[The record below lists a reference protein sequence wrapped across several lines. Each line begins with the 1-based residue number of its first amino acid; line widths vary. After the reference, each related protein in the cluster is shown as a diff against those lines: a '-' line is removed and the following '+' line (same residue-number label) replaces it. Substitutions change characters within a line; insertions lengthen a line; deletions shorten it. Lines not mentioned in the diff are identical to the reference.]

1 MIVGLGCLAHDHVAV
16 TDTAWAAGKGHI
28 IHRED
33 RFGGNAPNALAT
45 IAALGYPAAYLA
57 TVGTSDTG
65 DAGVTDLAA
74 RGVTTDFIQRLAG
87 ADPVEAHLT
96 ITADGERYIAFDN
109 SPLARTPL
117 PDQATVDA
125 ALARASALLV
135 DATSAPA
142 GSIDVVRAA
151 RDRAIP
157 VVLDVERDPTDAV
170 AELMHE
176 ADHLVIPLSFGRRL
190 TGLGAPEEVI
200 DALWVPHRSAVV
212 LTDGSRGSYAC
223 ESPGS
228 VVHTPAFASPVVDTT
243 GCGDAFHGAYAMA
256 LALGREFEL
265 RLTFATAAAAVL
277 AARLT
282 GEPRT
287 PTSREVEAL
296 IATRMPS

>member
-16 TDTAWAAGKGHI
+16 TDTPWAAGKGHI
-28 IHRED
+28 VHSED

-57 TVGTSDTG
+57 TVGTSETG
-65 DAGVTDLAA
+65 DAGVGDLAA
-74 RGVTTDFIQRLAG
+74 RGVTTDFIQRVAG

-109 SPLARTPL
+109 SPLAHTPL
-117 PDQATVDA
+117 PDHATVDA
-125 ALARASALLV
+125 ALAKASALLV

-151 RDRAIP
+151 RDRQIP

-170 AELMHE
+170 ADLISE
-176 ADHLVIPLSFGRRL
+176 ADHLVVPLSFGRRL
-190 TGLGAPEEVI
+190 TGRDAPEEVI
-200 DALWVPHRSAVV
+200 DSLRGSRRTAAV
-212 LTDGSRGSYAC
+212 LTDGSRGSYC
-223 ESPGS
+223 GESPGS
-228 VVHTPAFASPVVDTT
+228 VVHAPAFASPVVDTT
-243 GCGDAFHGAYAMA
+243 GCGDAFHGAYAMT
-256 LALGREFEL
+256 LALGRDFET

-277 AARLT
+277 ASRLT

-287 PTSREVEAL
+287 PTREEVEAL
-296 IATRMPS
+296 IATRTSS

>member
-16 TDTAWAAGKGHI
+16 TDTPWAAGKGHI
-28 IHRED
+28 VHSED

-57 TVGTSDTG
+57 TVGTSKTG
-65 DAGVTDLAA
+65 DAGVADLASL
-74 RGVTTDFIQRLAG
+74 GVSTDFIQRVAG

-117 PDQATVDA
+117 PDPPTVDA
-125 ALARASALLV
+125 ALANASALLV
-135 DATSAPA
+135 DATSAPQ

-151 RDRAIP
+151 RDRQIP
-157 VVLDVERDPTDAV
+157 VVLDVERDPTAAV
-170 AELMHE
+170 AELINE
-176 ADHLVIPLSFGRRL
+176 ADHLVVPLSFGRRL
-190 TGLGAPEEVI
+190 TKRDAPEEVM
-200 DALWVPHRSAVV
+200 DSLWGPQRSAVV
-212 LTDGSRGSYAC
+212 LTDGSRGSYGG

-256 LALGREFEL
+256 LALGRDFEA
-265 RLTFATAAAAVL
+265 RVTFATAAAAVL
-277 AARLT
+277 ASRLT

-287 PTSREVEAL
+287 PTSEEVEAL
-296 IATRMPS
+296 VASRPPL

>member
-16 TDTAWAAGKGHI
+16 TDTPWAAGKGHI
-28 IHRED
+28 VHSED

-45 IAALGYPAAYLA
+45 IAALRYPAAYLA
-57 TVGTSDTG
+57 TVGTSETG
-65 DAGVTDLAA
+65 DAGVADLAA
-74 RGVTTDFIQRLAG
+74 RGVSTDFIQRVAG

-109 SPLARTPL
+109 SPLAHTPL
-117 PDQATVDA
+117 PDHATVDA
-125 ALARASALLV
+125 ALAKASALLV
-135 DATSAPA
+135 DATSTPA

-151 RDRAIP
+151 RDRQIP

-170 AELMHE
+170 ADLISE
-176 ADHLVIPLSFGRRL
+176 ADHLVVPLSFGRRL
-190 TGLGAPEEVI
+190 TGRDAPEEVI
-200 DALWVPHRSAVV
+200 DSLQGSRRTAVV
-212 LTDGSRGSYAC
+212 LTDGSRGSYGG

-243 GCGDAFHGAYAMA
+243 GCGDAFHGAYAMT
-256 LALGREFEL
+256 LALGRDFET

-277 AARLT
+277 ASRLT

-287 PTSREVEAL
+287 PTREEVEAL
-296 IATRMPS
+296 IATRTSS

>member
-16 TDTAWAAGKGHI
+16 TDTPWAAGKGHI
-28 IHRED
+28 VHSED

-57 TVGTSDTG
+57 TVGTSKTG
-65 DAGVTDLAA
+65 DAGVADLASL
-74 RGVTTDFIQRLAG
+74 GVSTDFIQRVAG

-117 PDQATVDA
+117 PDHATIDA
-125 ALARASALLV
+125 ALAKASALLV

-151 RDRAIP
+151 RDRQIP

-170 AELMHE
+170 AELMEE
-176 ADHLVIPLSFGRRL
+176 ADHLVVPLSFGRRL
-190 TGLGAPEEVI
+190 TKRDAPEEVI
-200 DALWVPHRSAVV
+200 DSLWASRRSAVV
-212 LTDGSRGSYAC
+212 LTDGSRGSYGC

-228 VVHTPAFASPVVDTT
+228 VLYTAAFASPVVDTT

-256 LALGREFEL
+256 LALGRDFAA

-277 AARLT
+277 ASRLT

-287 PTSREVEAL
+287 PTSEEVEAL
-296 IATRMPS
+296 VASRPPL

>member
-16 TDTAWAAGKGHI
+16 TDTPWAAGKGHI
-28 IHRED
+28 VHSED

-57 TVGTSDTG
+57 TVGTSETG
-65 DAGVTDLAA
+65 DAGVADLAA
-74 RGVTTDFIQRLAG
+74 RGVSTDFIQRVAG

-109 SPLARTPL
+109 SPLAHTPL
-117 PDQATVDA
+117 PDHATVDA
-125 ALARASALLV
+125 ALTKASALLV

-151 RDRAIP
+151 RDRQIA

-170 AELMHE
+170 AELMNE
-176 ADHLVIPLSFGRRL
+176 ADHLVVPLSFGRRL
-190 TGLGAPEEVI
+190 TKRDAPEEVI
-200 DALWVPHRSAVV
+200 DSLWASRRSAVV
-212 LTDGSRGSYAC
+212 LTDGSRGSYGC

-228 VVHTPAFASPVVDTT
+228 VLYTAAFASPVVDTT

-256 LALGREFEL
+256 LALGRDFAA

-277 AARLT
+277 ASRLT

-287 PTSREVEAL
+287 PTSDEVEAL
-296 IATRMPS
+296 IASRPPS

>member
-16 TDTAWAAGKGHI
+16 TDTPWAAGKGHI

-57 TVGTSDTG
+57 TVGTSETG
-65 DAGVTDLAA
+65 DAGVADLAA
-74 RGVTTDFIQRLAG
+74 RGVTTDFVQRLSG
-87 ADPVEAHLT
+87 SDPVEAHLT

-117 PDQATVDA
+117 PDQPTVDA
-125 ALARASALLV
+125 ALANASALLV
-135 DATSAPA
+135 DATSAPQ

-151 RDRAIP
+151 RDRQIP
-157 VVLDVERDPTDAV
+157 VVLDVERDPTAAV
-170 AELMHE
+170 ADLMNE
-176 ADHLVIPLSFGRRL
+176 ADHLVVPLSFGRRL
-190 TGLGAPEEVI
+190 TERDAPEEVI
-200 DALWVPHRSAVV
+200 DSLWGPQRSAVV
-212 LTDGSRGSYAC
+212 LTDGSRGSYGG

-256 LALGREFEL
+256 LALGRDFEA
-265 RLTFATAAAAVL
+265 RVTFATAAAAVL
-277 AARLT
+277 ASRLT

-287 PTSREVEAL
+287 PTSEEVEAL

>member
-57 TVGTSDTG
+57 TVGTSETG
-65 DAGVTDLAA
+65 DAGVADLAA

-87 ADPVEAHLT
+87 ADPLEAHLT
-96 ITADGERYIAFDN
+96 ITSDGERYIAFDN

-117 PDQATVDA
+117 PDHATIDA
-125 ALARASALLV
+125 ALTKASALLV
-135 DATSAPA
+135 DATSAPY

-151 RDRAIP
+151 RED
-157 VVLDVERDPTDAV
+157 
-170 AELMHE
+170 
-176 ADHLVIPLSFGRRL
+176 
-190 TGLGAPEEVI
+190 VI
-200 DALWVPHRSAVV
+200 DSLWGSRRSAVV
-212 LTDGSRGSYAC
+212 LTDGSRGSHGGQ
-223 ESPGS
+223 SPES

-243 GCGDAFHGAYAMA
+243 GCGDAFHGAYAMT
-256 LALGREFEL
+256 LALGRDFEA

-287 PTSREVEAL
+287 PTSEEVEAL
-296 IATRMPS
+296 IATRTSS

>member
-45 IAALGYPAAYLA
+45 IAALGYTAAYLA
-57 TVGTSDTG
+57 TVGTSETG
-65 DAGVTDLAA
+65 DAGIADLAA
-74 RGVTTDFIQRLAG
+74 RGVATDFIQRVAG

-109 SPLARTPL
+109 SPLVRTPL
-117 PDQATVDA
+117 PDHATIDA
-125 ALARASALLV
+125 ALATASALLV
-135 DATSAPA
+135 DATSAPH

-151 RDRAIP
+151 RDRQIP

-170 AELMHE
+170 ADLMNE
-176 ADHLVIPLSFGRRL
+176 ADHLVVPLSFGRRL
-190 TGLGAPEEVI
+190 TKRDAPEDVI
-200 DALWVPHRSAVV
+200 DSLWGSRRSAVV
-212 LTDGSRGSYAC
+212 LTDGSRGSYGG

-228 VVHTPAFASPVVDTT
+228 VVHTPAFALPVVDTT
-243 GCGDAFHGAYAMA
+243 GCGDAFHGAYAMT
-256 LALGREFEL
+256 LALGRDFEA

-277 AARLT
+277 ASRLT

-287 PTSREVEAL
+287 PTREEVEAL
-296 IATRMPS
+296 IATRTPS

>member
-16 TDTAWAAGKGHI
+16 TDTPWAAGKGHI

-57 TVGTSDTG
+57 TVGNSETG
-65 DAGVTDLAA
+65 DAGVADLAA
-74 RGVTTDFIQRLAG
+74 RGVTTDFIERLSG

-117 PDQATVDA
+117 PDQPTVDA
-125 ALARASALLV
+125 ALANASALLV
-135 DATSAPA
+135 DATSAPQ

-151 RDRAIP
+151 RDRQIP
-157 VVLDVERDPTDAV
+157 VVLDVERDPTAAV
-170 AELMHE
+170 AELINE
-176 ADHLVIPLSFGRRL
+176 ADHLVVPLSFGRRL
-190 TGLGAPEEVI
+190 TKRDAPEEVM
-200 DALWVPHRSAVV
+200 DSLWGPQRSAVV
-212 LTDGSRGSYAC
+212 LTDGSRGSYGG

-256 LALGREFEL
+256 LALGRDFEA
-265 RLTFATAAAAVL
+265 RVTFATAAAAVL
-277 AARLT
+277 ASRLT

-287 PTSREVEAL
+287 PTSEEVEAL
-296 IATRMPS
+296 VASRPPL

>member
-16 TDTAWAAGKGHI
+16 TDTEWAAGKGHI

-57 TVGTSDTG
+57 TVGTSETG
-65 DAGVTDLAA
+65 DAGVADLAA
-74 RGVTTDFIQRLAG
+74 RRVTTDFIQRLAG

-117 PDQATVDA
+117 PSQATIDA
-125 ALARASALLV
+125 ALAKASALLV

-151 RDRAIP
+151 RDRQIP
-157 VVLDVERDPTDAV
+157 VVLDVERDPADAV
-170 AELMHE
+170 AELMNE
-176 ADHLVIPLSFGRRL
+176 ADHLIVPLSFGRRL
-190 TGLGAPEEVI
+190 TERDAPGEVI
-200 DALWVPHRSAVV
+200 DSLWGSRRSAVV
-212 LTDGSRGSYAC
+212 LTDGSRGSYGC

-256 LALGREFEL
+256 LALGRDFDA
-265 RLTFATAAAAVL
+265 RVTFATAAAAVL
-277 AARLT
+277 AARHT

-287 PTSREVEAL
+287 PTSEEVEAL
-296 IATRMPS
+296 IATRTPS

>member
-16 TDTAWAAGKGHI
+16 TDTPWAAGKGHI

-57 TVGTSDTG
+57 TVGTSETG

-74 RGVTTDFIQRLAG
+74 RGVTTDFIQRVAG

-117 PDQATVDA
+117 PDHATVDA
-125 ALARASALLV
+125 ALAKASALLV
-135 DATSAPA
+135 DATSAPQ

-151 RDRAIP
+151 RDRKIP
-157 VVLDVERDPTDAV
+157 VVLDVERDPTAAV
-170 AELMHE
+170 AELMNE
-176 ADHLVIPLSFGRRL
+176 ADHLVVPLSFGRGL
-190 TGLGAPEEVI
+190 TERDAPEDVI
-200 DALWVPHRSAVV
+200 DSLWGSRHSAVV
-212 LTDGSRGSYAC
+212 LTDGSRGSYGG
-223 ESPGS
+223 ESAGS

-256 LALGREFEL
+256 LALGREFEE

-277 AARLT
+277 ASRLT

-287 PTSREVEAL
+287 PTSEEVEAL
-296 IATRMPS
+296 IATRTSP